1 VPGPLGID
9 WEAAFDHAY
18 RAAYGVLRD
27 AALAED
33 VAQDACIKALAR
45 LDSFRGRGSFA
56 GWVRKI
62 AHNLA
67 LDALRRR
74 RPIDPDADPD
84 ALPGGDD
91 PEAAA
96 FRHETGD
103 ALHFCL
109 AELTDHQ
116 REIFLARYHDGMK
129 GREVALEANVE
140 EGTVWATLSQS
151 ASNLIE
157 CLAQRGIDRGVLQ

>member
-1 VPGPLGID
+1 MPGPHGID
-9 WEAAFDHAY
+9 WETAFDRAY

-27 AALAED
+27 RALAEE
-33 VAQDACIKALAR
+33 VAQEACIKALAR

-67 LDALRRR
+67 IDALRRR
-74 RPIDPDADPD
+74 RPIDPGLDPD
-84 ALPGGDD
+84 AFPGDDD

-96 FRHETGD
+96 FRREAGD
-103 ALHFCL
+103 ALHLCL

-116 REIFLARYHDGMK
+116 REIVLAKYHDGMK

-151 ASNLIE
+151 ARNLIE